1 MGEFY
6 RKRSGEN
13 RIMANEQNLIP
24 NEKRT
29 PSERRANARKAGIA
43 SGQARRQNKTMK
55 EIALMLLNTKV
66 PNNKYTEEILNL
78 FPDMDAQDL
87 QYQTAILVSQIQKA
101 VFDKDSKAAE
111 YVRDTSGQ
119 KPVEQQILGFDQM
132 GELIL
137 DLGEPPKDED
147 D

>member
-1 MGEFY
+1 
-6 RKRSGEN
+6 
-13 RIMANEQNLIP
+13 MANEQNLIP

>member
-1 MGEFY
+1 MEKF
-6 RKRSGEN
+6 RSGEN
-13 RIMANEQNLIP
+13 RIMANDENLIP
-24 NEKRT
+24 LNKQTKSKQREIQ
-29 PSERRANARKAGIA
+29 RKGGIA

>member
-1 MGEFY
+1 
-6 RKRSGEN
+6 
-13 RIMANEQNLIP
+13 MANDENLIP
-24 NEKRT
+24 LNKQTKSKQREIQ
-29 PSERRANARKAGIA
+29 RKGGIA

-66 PNNKYTEEILNL
+66 PNNKYTEEMLNL
-78 FPDMDAQDL
+78 FPDMEAQDL

>member
-1 MGEFY
+1 MVKKYIEKYQFTSDQSREKAAQNG
-6 RKRSGEN
+6 RKG
-13 RIMANEQNLIP
+13 
-24 NEKRT
+24 
-29 PSERRANARKAGIA
+29 GIA
-43 SGQARRQNKTMK
+43 SGEAKRRNKTMK

-66 PNNKYTEEILNL
+66 PNNKYTEEMLNL

-119 KPVEQQILGFDQM
+119 KPVEQTVVAFDDNN
-132 GELIL
+132 ELII
-137 DLGEPPKDED
+137 DLGEEED
-147 D
+147 IEENGTEDTEND

>member
-1 MGEFY
+1 
-6 RKRSGEN
+6 
-13 RIMANEQNLIP
+13 MANDENLIP
-24 NEKRT
+24 LNKQTKSKQREIQ
-29 PSERRANARKAGIA
+29 RKGGIA

-119 KPVEQQILGFDQM
+119 KPVEKQILGFDQM

>member
-1 MGEFY
+1 
-6 RKRSGEN
+6 
-13 RIMANEQNLIP
+13 MANNPENIEPYKFKKGYQS
-24 NEKRT
+24 
-29 PSERRANARKAGIA
+29 SEEAAKKGRKGGIA

>member
-1 MGEFY
+1 
-6 RKRSGEN
+6 
-13 RIMANEQNLIP
+13 MANDENLIP
-24 NEKRT
+24 LNKQTKSKQREIQ
-29 PSERRANARKAGIA
+29 RKGGIA

-66 PNNKYTEEILNL
+66 PNNKYTEEMLNL
-78 FPDMDAQDL
+78 FPDMDAEDL

>member
-1 MGEFY
+1 
-6 RKRSGEN
+6 
-13 RIMANEQNLIP
+13 MANDENLIP
-24 NEKRT
+24 LNKQTKSKQREIQ
-29 PSERRANARKAGIA
+29 RKGGIA

>member
-1 MGEFY
+1 
-6 RKRSGEN
+6 
-13 RIMANEQNLIP
+13 MANDENLIP
-24 NEKRT
+24 LNKQTKSKQREIQ
-29 PSERRANARKAGIA
+29 RKGGIA

-66 PNNKYTEEILNL
+66 PNNKYTEEMLNL

>member
-1 MGEFY
+1 MEKFT
-6 RKRSGEN
+6 SGEN

>member
-1 MGEFY
+1 MENFT
-6 RKRSGEN
+6 SGEN

-43 SGQARRQNKTMK
+43 SGQARRRNKTMK

-66 PNNKYTEEILNL
+66 PNNKYTEEMLNL

>member
-1 MGEFY
+1 
-6 RKRSGEN
+6 
-13 RIMANEQNLIP
+13 MANDENLIP
-24 NEKRT
+24 LNKQTKSKQREIQ
-29 PSERRANARKAGIA
+29 RKGGIA

-66 PNNKYTEEILNL
+66 PNNKYTEEMLNL
-78 FPDMDAQDL
+78 FPDMDAEDL

-119 KPVEQQILGFDQM
+119 KPIDKQEIANIDNKGFLKVVVD
-132 GELIL
+132 GIDISE
-137 DLGEPPKDED
+137 DEE
-147 D
+147 

>member
-1 MGEFY
+1 MEKFI
-6 RKRSGEN
+6 SGEN
-13 RIMANEQNLIP
+13 RIMANDENLIP
-24 NEKRT
+24 LNKQTKSKQREIQ
-29 PSERRANARKAGIA
+29 RKGGIA